1 MRAGGGWTLLPSHSV
16 RAAEGA
22 GWHWHCSRRA
32 EGDSGQKRKSKLL
45 PPPESPRYICV
56 ATASNAALC
65 QCFLP
70 PPPLQKLPRP
80 RSRPD
85 ITSVTVYDPE
95 GGVELSLNPVP
106 ILTIIHGNVYTV
118 YCVPTPRPRHR
129 RRTQPPPPALPG
141 GTTDVRQIFK
151 AVYGVLSS
159 YFNTNVSCFIFGEPH
174 SGSNINVFIIVCR
187 GDP

>member
-1 MRAGGGWTLLPSHSV
+1 MPADIDIVAAGLKGT
-16 RAAEGA
+16 R
-22 GWHWHCSRRA
+22 
-32 EGDSGQKRKSKLL
+32 DRKGNRSCT
-45 PPPESPRYICV
+45 PPPPLESPRYICV

-80 RSRPD
+80 RPRPD

-118 YCVPTPRPRHR
+118 YRVPTPRPRHR
-129 RRTQPPPPALPG
+129 RRTQTPSPCPPRQHNRCAA
-141 GTTDVRQIFK
+141 DIQSSVR
-151 AVYGVLSS
+151 G
-159 YFNTNVSCFIFGEPH
+159 FIQLF
-174 SGSNINVFIIVCR
+174 
-187 GDP
+187 

>member
-1 MRAGGGWTLLPSHSV
+1 MVSRHCVSATNCHMRAGGGWTLLSHSV
-16 RAAEGA
+16 LLLLLVPGDIDIVAAGLK
-22 GWHWHCSRRA
+22 GTRGRKGNRSCS
-32 EGDSGQKRKSKLL
+32 
-45 PPPESPRYICV
+45 PPPPPPLKSSRYICV

-141 GTTDVRQIFK
+141 GTTDVRPIFK
-151 AVYGVLSS
+151 AVYRG
-159 YFNTNVSCFIFGEPH
+159 FIQLF
-174 SGSNINVFIIVCR
+174 
-187 GDP
+187 

>member
-1 MRAGGGWTLLPSHSV
+1 MLVPADIDIVAAGLKGTRGRKGNRS
-16 RAAEGA
+16 
-22 GWHWHCSRRA
+22 CS
-32 EGDSGQKRKSKLL
+32 
-45 PPPESPRYICV
+45 PPPPLESPRYICV

-80 RSRPD
+80 RPRPD

-106 ILTIIHGNVYTV
+106 ILTIIHGNVYTYTV
-118 YCVPTPRPRHR
+118 YPPLALDTDGGR
-129 RRTQPPPPALPG
+129 RPPPPALPG

-151 AVYGVLSS
+151 AVYGG
-159 YFNTNVSCFIFGEPH
+159 FIQLF
-174 SGSNINVFIIVCR
+174 
-187 GDP
+187 